1 MKGTLY
7 PRPIWYRY
15 SVVTAYCASYL
26 VRVQA
31 VTVIK
36 KLDVDV
42 VGGNMLREFE
52 IVAVKTAVIDPT
64 VLKTVGAKVK

>member
-1 MKGTLY
+1 VKGTLY

-15 SVVTAYCASYL
+15 GIVTAYCASYL

-42 VGGNMLREFE
+42 VGRNMLREFE